1 MVAIERTSIGAQSP
15 GANATGWRLERVS
28 LAAQEPTRTLEFQ
41 PDLNVVLSS
50 AGSVDT
56 VVGRLRAVLNGGDGT
71 HVEFAVDDG
80 PSFVL
85 FRPFGARHRL
95 IELESGQEHPLATLA
110 AFEFDQG
117 ASDLA
122 ALYADADT
130 VRHLCRLDQT
140 TLWDLAERAL
150 AERSAAGAPM
160 EPGERTDHGGASTD
174 AESQPSGLRR
184 LLRRKPRPTTDPGTT
199 EATGEAASAEAT
211 WWQLAGPV
219 DVDTA
224 LCHRARIEAAAGL
237 QGRIGAMAAVG
248 SPDSGGVSSV
258 DPIEIVR
265 AVCALVPRSRPAGG
279 PHVVAAPATID
290 HELLTFVLDYL
301 AGLSG
306 GRQVVIV
313 TDDDA
318 VADWA
323 RLESH
328 ARRTALL
335 GFDLD
340 AQPRSRRPP
349 GRA

>member
-1 MVAIERTSIGAQSP
+1 MVAIEQTSIGAP
-15 GANATGWRLERVS
+15 GPGGNATSWRLERVS
-28 LAAQEPTRTLEFQ
+28 LAGQEPTRTLEFQ
-41 PDLNVVLSS
+41 ADLNVVLSS
-50 AGSVDT
+50 VGSVDA
-56 VVGRLRAVLNGGDGT
+56 VVTRLRSVLNGGDGT

-95 IELESGQEHPLATLA
+95 IELESGQEHPLPTLA
-110 AFEFDQG
+110 AFSFDAG
-117 ASDLA
+117 ATDLA

-130 VRHLCRLDQT
+130 VRHLCRLEQT
-140 TLWDLAERAL
+140 MLWDLAERAL
-150 AERSAAGAPM
+150 AERASASSPS
-160 EPGERTDHGGASTD
+160 EPGERPDHAGASSGADT
-174 AESQPSGLRR
+174 EPGGLRR
-184 LLRRKPRPTTDPGTT
+184 LLRRKPRPATASAAT
-199 EATGEAASAEAT
+199 EPTGDTASAEAT

-219 DVDTA
+219 DIDTA

-248 SPDSGGVSSV
+248 SPDSGGVSTV

-279 PHVVAAPATID
+279 PHIVAAPASID

-306 GRQVVIV
+306 GRQVVVV
-313 TDDDA
+313 TDDEA

-340 AQPRSRRPP
+340 AQPRRRPP
-349 GRA
+349 GRP